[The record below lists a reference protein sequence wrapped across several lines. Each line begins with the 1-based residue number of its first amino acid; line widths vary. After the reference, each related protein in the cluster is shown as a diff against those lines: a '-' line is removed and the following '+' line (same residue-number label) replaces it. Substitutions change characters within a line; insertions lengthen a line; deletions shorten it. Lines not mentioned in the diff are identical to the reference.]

1 MNYGLIAILLFLI
14 STNLI
19 RGLEEKNKKEKIKTI
34 LLFLCFFLL
43 VGAFMVYF
51 NIAINDLLENP
62 IIKK

>member
-19 RGLEEKNKKEKIKTI
+19 RGLEGKNKKEKIKTI

>member
-19 RGLEEKNKKEKIKTI
+19 HGLEGKNKKEKIKTI

-43 VGAFMVYF
+43 FGAFMVYF